1 MTPTCSRSSS
11 YRRVMLAAILL
22 LLLTTV
28 GNPSADATVTVGA
41 VEPSAAVAQTGGW
54 LALVRDQDV
63 LVRDPNGEERL
74 LVRSPSDAL
83 PAYPVWS
90 PDGSRIAYVQK
101 SIAIFAETGWG
112 DDIYVI
118 DADGANL
125 QMVYEHDR
133 RGARIEGLAWL
144 PDGASLLL
152 GYQATLIEDG
162 RFRGQIE
169 RIERLDL
176 ATGERSL
183 LVDGAA
189 LPSISRDGTRLAF
202 LRQDTSGAGALW
214 VSAPDGS
221 DAVEV
226 LRVGLGTGVPFV
238 FGPRLSPDGRAIV
251 FAAPTPDERAP
262 EPGSEGGGTGL
273 PLRKLLGAATAHGLP
288 MDLWRVDVPDGVLH
302 RLTFFGEDD
311 PYPAWTPDGTT
322 VMALATGGLYELRAD
337 GSALRRLGPGA
348 FGGQLDAR

>member
-1 MTPTCSRSSS
+1 MIPTCG
-11 YRRVMLAAILL
+11 RRGLHRIAPAVILVLL
-22 LLLTTV
+22 LATAR
-28 GNPSADATVTVGA
+28 NPRADATVTSGA
-41 VEPSAAVAQTGGW
+41 VAPAAAVAQAGGW
-54 LALVRDQDV
+54 LTLVRDQDV

-74 LVRSPSDAL
+74 LVRSPADAL
-83 PAYPVWS
+83 PAYPIWS

-101 SIAIFAETGWG
+101 SIAIFAETSWG
-112 DDIYVI
+112 DDIYVV

-125 QMVYEHDR
+125 RMVYEHDR
-133 RGARIEGLAWL
+133 RGARIEGLAWM

-169 RIERLDL
+169 RVERLDL
-176 ATGERSL
+176 ATGERRL

-202 LRQDTSGAGALW
+202 LRQDTRGAGALW
-214 VSAPDGS
+214 VSGPDGS

-226 LRVGLGTGVPFV
+226 LQVGLGTAVPFV
-238 FGPRLSPDGRAIV
+238 LGPRLSPDGGAIV

-273 PLRKLLGAATAHGLP
+273 PLRELLRGGAAHGLP
-288 MDLWRVDVPDGVLH
+288 MDLWRVDVPVGALH
-302 RLTFFGEDD
+302 RLTFVGEDD

-322 VMALATGGLYELRAD
+322 IIALATGGLYELRAD

-348 FGGQLDAR
+348 FGGQLDVR